1 MPSWNIH
8 VAQTECLLDRM
19 SDLSRA
25 VSSRNAFLF
34 GNLVPDIFV
43 GYMVPDVDHLIP
55 YRITHFAD
63 PVPIPKPHE
72 EEFWNEY
79 VVPALEGAPSSG
91 PGCGGASASPA
102 ALESAALEPSA
113 PEPAPGVVPVLP
125 AALEPVPGV
134 VPVLS
139 AAPEPAPAYA
149 AVAVRDMVL
158 GAWVH
163 LLADN
168 TWNMRTNEYLD
179 RIGGQPGEEFRI
191 KKQADFDVFGKTL
204 HIEAVPEKTPEL
216 LEAARMFPQYS
227 IDEDAVEKTI
237 ASVGAI
243 VRANPGEPHHVPY
256 RLLTDEFFD
265 VVFAESIERSE
276 RLFSERT
283 RA

>member
-63 PVPIPKPHE
+63 PVPIPKSHE

-102 ALESAALEPSA
+102 ALESAAFEPSA
-113 PEPAPGVVPVLP
+113 PDPASGVVPVLP
-125 AALEPVPGV
+125 AALEP
-134 VPVLS
+134 
-139 AAPEPAPAYA
+139 APADA

-256 RLLTDEFFD
+256 RLLTDEFFNA
-265 VVFAESIERSE
+265 VFAESIERSE

>member
-79 VVPALEGAPSSG
+79 VAPALETS
-91 PGCGGASASPA
+91 CD
-102 ALESAALEPSA
+102 LM
-113 PEPAPGVVPVLP
+113 
-125 AALEPVPGV
+125 
-134 VPVLS
+134 
-139 AAPEPAPAYA
+139 
-149 AVAVRDMVL
+149 VRDMVL

-216 LEAARMFPQYS
+216 LGAARMFPQYS

-243 VRANPGEPHHVPY
+243 VRVNPGEPHHAPY
-256 RLLTDEFFD
+256 RLLMDEFFD

-276 RLFSERT
+276 RLYRS
-283 RA
+283 RALCARLSF

>member
-79 VVPALEGAPSSG
+79 VTPALE
-91 PGCGGASASPA
+91 ASCD
-102 ALESAALEPSA
+102 L
-113 PEPAPGVVPVLP
+113 
-125 AALEPVPGV
+125 
-134 VPVLS
+134 
-139 AAPEPAPAYA
+139 
-149 AVAVRDMVL
+149 AVRDMVL

-204 HIEAVPEKTPEL
+204 HIEAVPEKTLEL
-216 LEAARMFPQYS
+216 LGAARMFPQYP

-237 ASVGAI
+237 ASVSAI
-243 VRANPGEPHHVPY
+243 VRANPGEPHHTPY

-276 RLFSERT
+276 QLYRSRALCARLSF
-283 RA
+283 